1 MDPAMR
7 VRELIEPALV
17 SAGFELVDVEASARL
32 LRVTVDRP
40 GGIDLEAVSAASQ
53 VVSELLDRH
62 DPVPG
67 DRYTLEV
74 SSPGLER
81 RLRTPEHFRRFVDS
95 TVAVRTA
102 AGVEGERRILGRLA
116 SADDQGIV
124 VAAAEG
130 DRHLTYDQIDRAHTV
145 FEWGPA
151 PKPGRPR
158 GKGARPD
165 APPSPSSKKKATT
178 P

>member
-1 MDPAMR
+1 MDPASR

-32 LRVTVDRP
+32 LRITVDQP
-40 GGIDLEAVSAASQ
+40 GGIDLEAVSTASH
-53 VVSELLDRH
+53 VISELIDSH
-62 DPVPG
+62 DPIPG
-67 DRYTLEV
+67 DHYTLEV

-81 RLRTPEHFRRFVDS
+81 KLRTPEHFRRFVNS

-102 AGVEGERRILGRLA
+102 AGVDGDRRLQGRLA
-116 SADDQGIV
+116 AADDEGIV
-124 VAAAEG
+124 VET
-130 DRHLTYDQIDRAHTV
+130 DRGARHVAYEQIDRAHTV

-151 PKPGRPR
+151 PKPNRAR

-165 APPSPSSKKKATT
+165 APRPTPSNKKATT